1 MRTPIKII
9 WLFVTTVIIILTG
22 CQAGESIQISDV
34 WSRPSLAG
42 GNGAVFFTLNNS
54 TGEDDTLLS
63 ASSDIA
69 GAVEIH
75 RSTMVDG
82 AMKMEKQD
90 GVLLPAGGETI
101 FQPGGLH
108 IMLIGLIQ
116 DLDVG
121 DTFTVSLMMET
132 TGEVTLD
139 VVVKE
144 P

>member
-1 MRTPIKII
+1 MRKLRFIL
-9 WLFVTTVIIILTG
+9 WLFATAIIVLLSG
-22 CQAGESIQISDV
+22 CQVGESIQISDV

-42 GNGAVFFTLNNS
+42 GNGAVFFTVNNP

-75 RSTMVDG
+75 RSSMVDG
-82 AMKMEKQD
+82 VMKMEKQD
-90 GVLLPAGGETI
+90 EVLLPAGSETI

-108 IMLIGLIQ
+108 VMLIGLNQ
-116 DLDVG
+116 DLEVG
-121 DTFTVSLMMET
+121 DTFTVTLMMEKE
-132 TGEVTLD
+132 GEVTLD

>member
-1 MRTPIKII
+1 MRTLRFIV
-9 WLFVTTVIIILTG
+9 WLFIATMVVLISG
-22 CQAGESIQISDV
+22 CQSGEAVQISDV

-42 GNGAVFFTLNNS
+42 GNGAVFFTLNNP

-90 GVLLPAGGETI
+90 EVLLPAGGETI

-108 IMLIGLIQ
+108 VMLIGLNQ
-116 DLDVG
+116 DLNVG
-121 DTFTVSLMMET
+121 DIFTVTLMMEK
-132 TGEVTLD
+132 TGERILD

-144 P
+144 S

>member
-1 MRTPIKII
+1 MRTLRFIV
-9 WLFVTTVIIILTG
+9 WLFIATMVVLISG
-22 CQAGESIQISDV
+22 CQSGEGVQISDV

-42 GNGAVFFTLNNS
+42 GNGAVFFTLNNP

-69 GAVEIH
+69 GAIEIH
-75 RSTMVDG
+75 RSKMVDG

-90 GVLLPAGGETI
+90 EVLLPAGGETI

-108 IMLIGLIQ
+108 VMLIGLNQ
-116 DLDVG
+116 DLNVG
-121 DTFTVSLMMET
+121 DIFTITLRMEKA
-132 TGEVTLD
+132 GERTLD

-144 P
+144 S